1 MKPEILKTLLSC
13 FSTNLELMFNQK
25 TATRE
30 EVKDS
35 MRPDLESDYICAI
48 SLANQA
54 FQGQIV
60 AGFSDAQ
67 VKSMLAE
74 VMGLVSTEEEAQELI
89 QASLGELM
97 NTIGGDFAQ
106 RDNVTADYQWLDLS
120 TPTVSTG
127 SDRPFFC
134 KSEGMAGRLDFNGES
149 LQIYLTV
156 SAYRI
161 LEQSADEGVDIS
173 DFLDDD
179 LDDLL
184 SGL

>member
-1 MKPEILKTLLSC
+1 MKPEILKTLLTC
-13 FSTNLELMFNQK
+13 FSSNLELMFNKK
-25 TATRE
+25 TSPLE
-30 EVKDS
+30 EVNTA
-35 MRPDLESDYICAI
+35 MRPELEDDYICAI

-60 AGFSDAQ
+60 AGFSDSM
-67 VKSMLAE
+67 VNSMLE
-74 VMGLVSTEEEAQELI
+74 EIMGLVSTEEEAKELI
-89 QASLGELM
+89 QASLGELL
-97 NTIGGDFAQ
+97 NTVGGDFAQ
-106 RDNVTADYQWLDLS
+106 CETATAVYEWLDLS
-120 TPTVSTG
+120 TPSVSSG

-134 KSEGMAGRLDFNGES
+134 KSEGLAGQIQFNDS
-149 LQIYLTV
+149 KANIYITI

-161 LEQSADEGVDIS
+161 LEPSDDKGVDIS